1 MATSRRGIG
10 PVFIGITSL
19 FGLVGLV
26 GLGCSPA
33 PPPAATAPILPSV
46 DVPVAAMPDRA
57 PPSLPAAAKPEP
69 TAPASARSALESALE
84 EVTRKSQCQDFDY
97 YPNGGIQNFWCHRPA
112 RITLAS
118 IRELAGVDIFTKG
131 PHSVDTLQLD
141 AASDFGHYNPA
152 FVRFLIDKAGPSER
166 GSAAQKATQPSYDA
180 HLKPLAEI
188 FWKTYA
194 KSQADKECFA
204 REKAAYGDLIAKKK
218 LPKDYYERWFYFM
231 NPYFCDRGVQHN
243 FNFYSDNAFDAGVDG
258 NVTKTV
264 VGFWLRRSLDGT
276 MDAFA
281 EGLKKMLTAYEPEL
295 IATPS
300 KLVDAAALTRA
311 VDAAVRSVASC
322 KDAKAKAAT
331 AQVAIMVSA
340 EGQLSARLLA
350 AKAQATPAQ
359 STCIEQKVSSQ
370 SVPAFAGESL
380 MFNRTIPLK

>member
-1 MATSRRGIG
+1 M
-10 PVFIGITSL
+10 
-19 FGLVGLV
+19 
-26 GLGCSPA
+26 
-33 PPPAATAPILPSV
+33 
-46 DVPVAAMPDRA
+46 
-57 PPSLPAAAKPEP
+57 PAAAPS
-69 TAPASARSALESALE
+69 APSALESALR

-97 YPNGGIQNFWCHRPA
+97 YPNGGIQNFWCHRSA
-112 RITLAS
+112 RISLAS

-131 PHSVDTLQLD
+131 PHNADTLQLD
-141 AASDFGHYNPA
+141 AASDFGRYNPA
-152 FVRFLIDKAGPSER
+152 FVRFLIDKAGPSEH

-194 KSQADKECFA
+194 KSQSDKECFA

-231 NPYFCDRGVQHN
+231 NPYFCDRGAQHN
-243 FNFYSDNAFDAGVDG
+243 FTFYSDNAFDAGVDG
-258 NVTKTV
+258 NVTKSV
-264 VGFWLRRSLDGT
+264 IGFWLRRSLDGT

-281 EGLKKMLTAYEPEL
+281 EGLRKMLAAYEPEL
-295 IATPS
+295 IAAPPRF
-300 KLVDAAALTRA
+300 VDPAALTRA
-311 VDAAVRSVASC
+311 VDAAVRSVAAC

-359 STCIEQKVSSQ
+359 STCIEQKVSAQ
-370 SVPAFAGESL
+370 SVPAFDGESL

>member
-1 MATSRRGIG
+1 MATSRLGIG
-10 PVFIGITSL
+10 AL
-19 FGLVGLV
+19 LVGLA
-26 GLGCSPA
+26 GLRCSPA
-33 PPPAATAPILPSV
+33 PPPAASAPILPPV
-46 DVPVAAMPDRA
+46 EVPVAAMPERA
-57 PPSLPAAAKPEP
+57 PLAVPSLAKQEPAIPAAAPSVLE
-69 TAPASARSALESALE
+69 TALKDIS
-84 EVTRKSQCQDFDY
+84 RKSQCQDFDY
-97 YPNGGIQNFWCHRPA
+97 YPNGGLQNFWCHRPA
-112 RITLAS
+112 RITLAG

-131 PHSVDTLQLD
+131 PHTVDTLQLD

-152 FVRFLIDKAGPSER
+152 FVRFLIDKAGPSEH
-166 GSAAQKATQPSYDA
+166 GSAAQKATQSSYDA
-180 HLKPLAEI
+180 HLKPLAQI

-204 REKAAYGDLIAKKK
+204 REKAAYGDLIARKK

-231 NPYFCDRGVQHN
+231 NPYFCDRGATHN

-264 VGFWLRRSLDGT
+264 IGFWLRRSLDGS

-281 EGLKKMLTAYEPEL
+281 EGLKKMLATYEPEL
-295 IATPS
+295 IATAPR
-300 KLVDAAALTRA
+300 LIDVAALTRA
-311 VDAAVRSVASC
+311 VDGAVRSSAAC

-331 AQVAIMVSA
+331 SQVAIMVSP

-370 SVPAFAGESL
+370 SVPAFDGETL
-380 MFNRTIPLK
+380 IFNRTVPLK